1 MAETRS
7 GGSQYGVHVP
17 KGIGAVT
24 VSNPTLGVLG
34 GGIAGGALGGARD
47 DWVESKQ
54 RGWSEKLNEAL
65 AEKDSLQA
73 ASIKVLT
80 KRNEQANQRIQQL
93 EELVNKKDERIER
106 LVDIIIKKLGGFDG

>member
-1 MAETRS
+1 MVENTKPGDLS
-7 GGSQYGVHVP
+7 
-17 KGIGAVT
+17 K
-24 VSNPTLGVLG
+24 GVLG
-34 GGIAGGALGGARD
+34 GGFGSAVAAIADLNLAPPTMPLAEI

-54 RGWSEKLNEAL
+54 RGWNGELKEAME
-65 AEKDSLQA
+65 EKDSLQV

-106 LVDIIIKKLGGFDG
+106 LVDIIIKKLGGFDGG